1 MTFLRYL
8 SRFLVTN
15 FSIISRFLRSWYLQI
30 QSLYTLSNFTH
41 TNNNMYYIFQG
52 TKCCNYGADG
62 NKIATTKGGY
72 DCVIIPGA
80 LKATDSALKSPKIC
94 GSMMG
99 LISATGTISV
109 TLCCK
114 SNFMCNIY
122 Q

>member
-1 MTFLRYL
+1 
-8 SRFLVTN
+8 
-15 FSIISRFLRSWYLQI
+15 
-30 QSLYTLSNFTH
+30 
-41 TNNNMYYIFQG
+41 MYYIFQG